1 MSDRS
6 QPTGGKRKRIPAE
19 AASPGATLGDW
30 IRVSRMQQSMSQREL
45 ADRSGLSR
53 SYLCDIER
61 GRGAQ
66 PSVQTLD
73 KLAAALGV
81 SRMDLLRA
89 AGIIEPS
96 PGQER
101 SDRERRFAALF
112 RDLTPKG
119 KDAVERFARFTHAEE
134 HRWVQP
140 KLPDRKGAGGERVA
154 GSSGPLLFESGAG
167 DAEVGSEP

>member
-6 QPTGGKRKRIPAE
+6 QPTGGKRKRISAE
-19 AASPGATLGDW
+19 VASPGATLGDW

-66 PSVQTLD
+66 PSVTTLD

-81 SRMDLLRA
+81 SRMELLRA
-89 AGIIEPS
+89 AGIIEPN

-112 RDLTPKG
+112 RDLSPKG
-119 KDAVERFARFTHAEE
+119 KDAEE

-140 KLPDRKGAGGERVA
+140 KLPDRKGATGEA
-154 GSSGPLLFESGAG
+154 IPSQAGPLLFESSIGEG
-167 DAEVGSEP
+167 DVGV

>member
-6 QPTGGKRKRIPAE
+6 QPAGGKRKRISTE
-19 AASPGATLGDW
+19 SASQGATLGDW

-81 SRMDLLRA
+81 SRMELLRA

-112 RDLTPKG
+112 RDLSPKG

-140 KLPDRKGAGGERVA
+140 RLTDRQTGTGEALPAQP
-154 GSSGPLLFESGAG
+154 GPLLFDQTIG
-167 DAEVGSEP
+167 DSEVGV

>member
-19 AASPGATLGDW
+19 SASPGASLGEW

-81 SRMDLLRA
+81 SRMELLRA

-112 RDLTPKG
+112 RDLSPRG

-140 KLPDRKGAGGERVA
+140 KLADKKSSGSDRVA
-154 GSSGPLLFESGAG
+154 AGPGPLLFNETIG
-167 DAEVGSEP
+167 DSDIGV

>member
-6 QPTGGKRKRIPAE
+6 QPTGGKRKRITAE
-19 AASPGATLGDW
+19 VASPGATLGDW

-66 PSVQTLD
+66 PSVTTLD

-81 SRMDLLRA
+81 SRMELLRA
-89 AGIIEPS
+89 AGIIEPN

-112 RDLTPKG
+112 RDLSPKG

-140 KLPDRKGAGGERVA
+140 KLADRKGATGEA
-154 GSSGPLLFESGAG
+154 IPAQPGPLLFDSSIGEG
-167 DAEVGSEP
+167 DVGV

>member
-6 QPTGGKRKRIPAE
+6 QPTGGKRKRVTTE
-19 AASPGATLGDW
+19 AATPGATLGDW

-81 SRMDLLRA
+81 SRMELLRA
-89 AGIIEPS
+89 AGIIEPN

-112 RDLTPKG
+112 RDLSPKG

-134 HRWVQP
+134 HRWTQP
-140 KLPDRKGAGGERVA
+140 KLPDRKGTGGERVPA
-154 GSSGPLLFESGAG
+154 TSGPLLFDSNTGEG
-167 DAEVGSEP
+167 DSA

>member
-6 QPTGGKRKRIPAE
+6 QPTGGKRKRVTAE
-19 AASPGATLGDW
+19 AAVPGAPLGEW

-81 SRMDLLRA
+81 SRMELLRA

-112 RDLTPKG
+112 RDLSPKG

-140 KLPDRKGAGGERVA
+140 KLPDRKSAGESA
-154 GSSGPLLFESGAG
+154 AAAPNPLLFDSSAG
-167 DAEVGSEP
+167 DSDVGA

>member
-6 QPTGGKRKRIPAE
+6 QPSGGKRKRVSAE

-73 KLAAALGV
+73 KLAAALNV
-81 SRMDLLRA
+81 SRMELLRA
-89 AGIIEPS
+89 AGIIEPT

-112 RDLTPKG
+112 RDLSPKVLECACSPAS
-119 KDAVERFARFTHAEE
+119 KAKVER
-134 HRWVQP
+134 
-140 KLPDRKGAGGERVA
+140 
-154 GSSGPLLFESGAG
+154 LLTG
-167 DAEVGSEP
+167 

>member
-6 QPTGGKRKRIPAE
+6 QPIAGKRKRVTAE

-73 KLAAALGV
+73 KLAAALGITGEHDGLDV
-81 SRMDLLRA
+81 FDPRSPIRLLAPTQQGRPA
-89 AGIIEPS
+89 RLLATPRIGIT
-96 PGQER
+96 R
-101 SDRERRFAALF
+101 
-112 RDLTPKG
+112 
-119 KDAVERFARFTHAEE
+119 AVERRWRFVDADS
-134 HRWVQP
+134 RWRGPIPQ
-140 KLPDRKGAGGERVA
+140 A
-154 GSSGPLLFESGAG
+154 SS
-167 DAEVGSEP
+167 

>member
-6 QPTGGKRKRIPAE
+6 QPTGGKRKRVAME

-66 PSVQTLD
+66 PSVTTLD

-81 SRMDLLRA
+81 SRMELLRA
-89 AGIIEPS
+89 AGIIEPN

-112 RDLTPKG
+112 RDLSPKG

-140 KLPDRKGAGGERVA
+140 KLTDRKGASGEA
-154 GSSGPLLFESGAG
+154 IAAQPNPLLFDPARG
-167 DAEVGSEP
+167 DSDVGV

>member
-6 QPTGGKRKRIPAE
+6 QPTGGKRKPVTTE
-19 AASPGATLGDW
+19 AATPGATLGDW
-30 IRVSRMQQSMSQREL
+30 VRVSRMQQSMSQREL

-81 SRMDLLRA
+81 SRMELLRA
-89 AGIIEPS
+89 AGIIEPN

-112 RDLTPKG
+112 RDLSPKG

-134 HRWVQP
+134 HRWTQP
-140 KLPDRKGAGGERVA
+140 KLPDRKSPPSETMSANP
-154 GSSGPLLFESGAG
+154 STLLFGADSGEG
-167 DAEVGSEP
+167 DVEV

>member
-6 QPTGGKRKRIPAE
+6 QPTGGKRKRTSTE
-19 AASPGATLGDW
+19 SASPGASLGDW

-66 PSVQTLD
+66 PSVTTLD

-81 SRMDLLRA
+81 SRMELLRA

-112 RDLTPKG
+112 RDLSPKG

-134 HRWVQP
+134 HRWVQS
-140 KLPDRKGAGGERVA
+140 KLSDRKGASGEAVP
-154 GSSGPLLFESGAG
+154 SQPGPLLFDQSMGDGADG
-167 DAEVGSEP
+167 I

>member
-6 QPTGGKRKRIPAE
+6 QPAGGKRKRISTE
-19 AASPGATLGDW
+19 SASPGATLGDW

-81 SRMDLLRA
+81 SRMELLRA

-112 RDLTPKG
+112 RDLSPKG

-140 KLPDRKGAGGERVA
+140 RLTDRQSGAADALPAQP
-154 GSSGPLLFESGAG
+154 GPLLFDQTIG
-167 DAEVGSEP
+167 DSEVGV